1 MRAAAGKGG
10 VKFVKQ
16 FWLSLFGSIAGV
28 LIGAVL
34 LGVLLVLMVSGLIA
48 SAVQNAET
56 EADRALPA
64 SGIVLEVDLRL
75 PRRDQPPRSPFA
87 FSQPLAIIDLIDALE
102 RAGGDARV
110 AGLFVRANEIAMSPG
125 QAEEIRRALNAFKET
140 GKFVVIHA
148 QGFEGA
154 GVMNYFAVA
163 GTGEL
168 WLQPTSSFSATGL
181 ASETLFL
188 GGLFEQFG
196 ARAEFVQLYEYK
208 NAADIYTQT
217 GFTDAH
223 REATLSLLG
232 DLYDT
237 AITGL
242 ARDSNQAPD
251 ALRALIE
258 AGPYTA
264 AQAHEAGLVDRLG
277 QVFDAREAA
286 RRQAP
291 GTARFMPVETYAR
304 TPRREPGGQQGQPVI
319 ALVTGQGAIVTGD
332 PSSGFSGDE
341 VIGSDRM
348 ANAIDAAA
356 RDSSVRAIVLRLDTP
371 GGSATAS
378 DQIWDAVMRARR
390 SGKPVVVS
398 MGSVAAS
405 GGYYIAAPADLI
417 VANAATLT
425 GSIGMLGGKI
435 VIDGALQRIGLN
447 LEPLAVGGEYA
458 LANSAATPW
467 TDSQRAS
474 YERLAEQIY
483 QDFTTKVAEGRDLP
497 MARVQEI
504 ARGRVWTGA
513 QAIELGLVDRLGGL
527 QDAIA
532 AARELAGLEAGE
544 PVRLRRFPAQPTP
557 LETLQQLF
565 ELSADGVSAL
575 ARLDAVLSLPE
586 VRAALDAR
594 ERPVGVQLTAPDA
607 ESLGRDPG

>member
-1 MRAAAGKGG
+1 MKH
-10 VKFVKQ
+10 
-16 FWLSLFGSIAGV
+16 FWMSLFGSIAGV
-28 LIGAVL
+28 LIGVVL
-34 LGVLLVLMVSGLIA
+34 IGVFLVLMVSGLIA
-48 SAVQNAET
+48 SAVQSAQT
-56 EADRALPA
+56 EADRSLPA
-64 SGIVLEVDLRL
+64 SGIVLELDLRL
-75 PRRDQPPRSPFA
+75 PRMDQPSRSPFA
-87 FSQPLAIIDLIDALE
+87 FSQPLALIDLVDALE
-102 RAGGDARV
+102 RAGGDSRV
-110 AGLFVRANEIAMSPG
+110 SGLFVRANEFAMSPG
-125 QAEEIRRALNAFKET
+125 QAEEIRSALNAFNRT

-217 GFTDAH
+217 GFTEAH

-232 DLYDT
+232 DLYET

-242 ARDSNQAPD
+242 ARDRNQSPD
-251 ALRALIE
+251 VVRGLIE

-264 AQAHEAGLVDRLG
+264 LRAHEVGLVNRVG

-286 RRQAP
+286 RNQVA

-304 TPRREPGGQQGQPVI
+304 TPQRPAGGQQNRPVI
-319 ALVTGQGAIVTGD
+319 ALVTGQGAIVSGD
-332 PSSGFSGDE
+332 PSAGFGGEE

-348 ANAIDAAA
+348 AGAIDAAA

-378 DQIWDAVMRARR
+378 DQIWDSVMRARR
-390 SGKPVVVS
+390 SGKPVIVS

-458 LANSAATPW
+458 LANSSAMPW

-483 QDFTTKVAEGRDLP
+483 EDFTTKVAEGRDLP

-544 PVRLRRFPAQPTP
+544 PVRLRRFPAEPTP
-557 LETLQQLF
+557 LEAFQQLF
-565 ELSADGVSAL
+565 GMSADGIRAL

-586 VRAALDAR
+586 VRAALEAR
-594 ERPVGVQLTAPDA
+594 ERPAGAQLTAPDA
-607 ESLGRDPG
+607 EALAREPG

>member
-1 MRAAAGKGG
+1 M
-10 VKFVKQ
+10 KQ
-16 FWLSLFGSIAGV
+16 FWMSLFGSVAGV
-28 LIGAVL
+28 LIGVIL
-34 LGVLLVLMVSGLIA
+34 IGVFLFLMVSGLIA

-64 SGIVLEVDLRL
+64 SGIVLELDLRL
-75 PRRDQPPRSPFA
+75 PRPDQASRSPFA
-87 FSQPLAIIDLIDALE
+87 FSQPLAIIDLVTALD
-102 RAGGDARV
+102 RAGGDRRV
-110 AGLFVRANEIAMSPG
+110 AGVFVRANEFAMSPG
-125 QAEEIRRALNAFKET
+125 QAEEIRSALNRFAAA
-140 GKFVVIHA
+140 GKFVTIHA

-196 ARAEFVQLYEYK
+196 AQADFVQLYEYK

-232 DLYDT
+232 DLYNT
-237 AITGL
+237 AVTRL
-242 ARDSNQAPD
+242 AHDSGQSAD

-264 AQAHEAGLVDRLG
+264 ARAHEVGLVDRLG
-277 QVFDAREAA
+277 QVHEAREAA
-286 RRQAP
+286 RSQVA
-291 GTARFMPVETYAR
+291 GAARFMPIETYGR
-304 TPRREPGGQQGQPVI
+304 TPSGTAGGQNRPVI
-319 ALVTGQGAIVTGD
+319 ALVTGQGPIVTGD
-332 PSSGFSGDE
+332 PAAGFGGED

-348 ANAIDAAA
+348 ASAIDAAA
-356 RDSSVRAIVLRLDTP
+356 RDPAVRAIVLRLDTP

-378 DQIWDAVMRARR
+378 DQIWDAVMRAREA
-390 SGKPVVVS
+390 GKPVIVS
-398 MGSVAAS
+398 MGAVAAS
-405 GGYYIAAPADLI
+405 GGYYIAAPADMI

-447 LEPLAVGGEYA
+447 LEPLAVGGDYA
-458 LANSAATPW
+458 LANSSATPW
-467 TDSQRAS
+467 TESQRAA
-474 YERLAEQIY
+474 YTRLAEQVY
-483 QDFTTKVAEGRDLP
+483 ADFTSKVAEGRDLP
-497 MARVQEI
+497 MARVQDI

-532 AARELAGLEAGE
+532 AARELAGLDADE
-544 PVRLRRFPAQPTP
+544 PVRLRRFPAEPTP
-557 LETLQQLF
+557 F
-565 ELSADGVSAL
+565 EAFMQIFGMSAEGVSAL
-575 ARLDAVLSLPE
+575 VRLEALLSQPE
-586 VRAALDAR
+586 VRAALEAHN
-594 ERPVGVQLTAPDA
+594 RPPGVQLSAPDA

>member
-1 MRAAAGKGG
+1 MKH
-10 VKFVKQ
+10 
-16 FWLSLFGSIAGV
+16 FWMSLFGSVAGV
-28 LIGAVL
+28 LIAVVL
-34 LGVLLVLMVSGLIA
+34 LGVFLVLMISGLIA
-48 SAVQNAET
+48 SAIQSAES
-56 EADRALPA
+56 EADRSLPA
-64 SGIVLEVDLRL
+64 SGIVLELDLRL
-75 PRRDQPPRSPFA
+75 PRTDQPSRSPFA
-87 FSQPLAIIDLIDALE
+87 FSRPLAVIDLVGALD
-102 RAGGDARV
+102 RARSDSRV
-110 AGLFVRANEIAMSPG
+110 AGVFVRANEFAMSPG
-125 QAEEIRRALNAFKET
+125 QAEEIRSALNRFSRS
-140 GKFVVIHA
+140 GKSVTIHA

-168 WLQPTSSFSATGL
+168 WLQPASSFSAVGL

-196 ARAEFVQLYEYK
+196 AQAQFVQLYEYK

-237 AITGL
+237 AISGL
-242 ARDSNQAPD
+242 ARDSDQPPD

-264 AQAHEAGLVDRLG
+264 AQAHEAGLVDHLG

-286 RRQAP
+286 RQQVT
-291 GTARFMPVETYAR
+291 GTARFVAIEAYAR
-304 TPRREPGGQQGQPVI
+304 TPQRQTGGQQNRPVI
-319 ALVTGQGAIVTGD
+319 ALVTGQGAIVSGD
-332 PSSGFSGDE
+332 PASGFGGEE

-348 ANAIDAAA
+348 ASAIDAAA

-378 DQIWDAVMRARR
+378 DQIWDAVMRARQT
-390 SGKPVVVS
+390 GKPVIVS

-458 LANSAATPW
+458 LANSSAAPW
-467 TDSQRAS
+467 TDSQRAA
-474 YERLAEQIY
+474 YERLALQVYE
-483 QDFTTKVAEGRDLP
+483 DFTTKVAEGRDLP

-513 QAIELGLVDRLGGL
+513 QAVELGLVDRLGGL

-532 AARELAGLEAGE
+532 AAREMAGLEADE
-544 PVRLRRFPAQPTP
+544 PVRLRRFPAEPTP
-557 LETLQQLF
+557 LEAFQQLF
-565 ELSADGVSAL
+565 GMSAEGMSAI
-575 ARLDAVLSLPE
+575 ARLDALLSLPE

-594 ERPVGVQLTAPDA
+594 QRPAGVQLTAPDA
-607 ESLGRDPG
+607 EALGRDPG

>member
-1 MRAAAGKGG
+1 MKH
-10 VKFVKQ
+10 
-16 FWLSLFGSIAGV
+16 FWMSLVGSVAGV
-28 LIGAVL
+28 LIGVVL
-34 LGVLLVLMVSGLIA
+34 IGVFLVLMVSGLIA
-48 SAVQNAET
+48 SAVQNAQT
-56 EADRALPA
+56 EADRSLPA
-64 SGIVLEVDLRL
+64 SGIVLELDLRL
-75 PRRDQPPRSPFA
+75 PRMDQPSRSPFA
-87 FSQPLAIIDLIDALE
+87 FSQPLAVIDLVSALE
-102 RAGGDARV
+102 RASGDSRV
-110 AGLFVRANEIAMSPG
+110 AGVFVRANEFAMSPG
-125 QAEEIRRALNAFKET
+125 QAEEIRSALNAFT
-140 GKFVVIHA
+140 GSGKFAVIHA

-168 WLQPTSSFSATGL
+168 WLQPTANFSAVGL

-208 NAADIYTQT
+208 NAADIYTQS
-217 GFTDAH
+217 GFTEAH
-223 REATLSLLG
+223 REVTLSLLG

-242 ARDSNQAPD
+242 AHDSNQSPD
-251 ALRALIE
+251 ALRTLIE

-277 QVFDAREAA
+277 QVFEAREAA
-286 RRQAP
+286 RQQVD
-291 GTARFMPVETYAR
+291 GSARFVAIEAYAR
-304 TPRREPGGQQGQPVI
+304 TPRRQTGGQQNRPVI

-332 PSSGFSGDE
+332 PASGFSGDE

-348 ANAIDAAA
+348 AGAIDAAA
-356 RDSSVRAIVLRLDTP
+356 RDASVRAIVLRLDTP

-378 DQIWDAVMRARR
+378 DQIWDAVMRARQN
-390 SGKPVVVS
+390 GKPVVVS

-405 GGYYIAAPADLI
+405 GGYYIAAPADMI
-417 VANAATLT
+417 VANASTLT
-425 GSIGMLGGKI
+425 GSIGMLRGKI

-458 LANSAATPW
+458 LANSSATAW
-467 TDSQRAS
+467 TDSQRAAF
-474 YERLAEQIY
+474 ERLALQVY
-483 QDFTTKVAEGRDLP
+483 DDFTTKVSEGRDLP

-544 PVRLRRFPAQPTP
+544 PVRLRRFPAEPTP
-557 LETLQQLF
+557 LEALQQLF
-565 ELSADGVSAL
+565 GMSAEGVNAL
-575 ARLDAVLSLPE
+575 ARLDALLSLPE
-586 VRAALDAR
+586 VRATLEAR
-594 ERPVGVQLTAPDA
+594 ERPAGVQLSAPDA
-607 ESLGRDPG
+607 EALSREPG

>member
-1 MRAAAGKGG
+1 M
-10 VKFVKQ
+10 KQ
-16 FWLSLFGSIAGV
+16 FWMSLFGSIAGV
-28 LIGAVL
+28 LIGVVL
-34 LGVLLVLMVSGLIA
+34 IGVFLVLMVSGLIA
-48 SAVQNAET
+48 SAIQNAQT
-56 EADRALPA
+56 EADRSLPA
-64 SGIVLEVDLRL
+64 SGIVLELDLRL
-75 PRRDQPPRSPFA
+75 PRTDQPPRSPFA
-87 FSQPLAIIDLIDALE
+87 FSRPLAVIDLADAL
-102 RAGGDARV
+102 AHASGDDRV
-110 AGLFVRANEIAMSPG
+110 AGVFVRANEFAMSPG
-125 QAEEIRRALNAFKET
+125 QAEEIRSALHAFARS
-140 GKFVVIHA
+140 GKTVTIHA

-196 ARAEFVQLYEYK
+196 AQAQFVQLYEYK

-223 REATLSLLG
+223 REVTLSLLG

-242 ARDSNQAPD
+242 ARDSNQSPD
-251 ALRALIE
+251 ALRTLIE

-264 AQAHEAGLVDRLG
+264 AQAHEAGLVDHLG

-286 RRQAP
+286 RGQVN
-291 GTARFMPVETYAR
+291 GTARFVAIETYAR
-304 TPRREPGGQQGQPVI
+304 TPRRQTGGQQNQPVI
-319 ALVTGQGAIVTGD
+319 ALVTGQGTIVSGD
-332 PSSGFSGDE
+332 PAVGFGGDE
-341 VIGSDRM
+341 VIASDRM
-348 ANAIDAAA
+348 ASAIDAAA
-356 RDSSVRAIVLRLDTP
+356 RDSAVRAIVLRIDTP

-378 DQIWDAVMRARR
+378 DQIWDAVMRARG

-435 VIDGALQRIGLN
+435 VIDGTLQRIGLN

-474 YERLAEQIY
+474 YERLAERIY
-483 QDFTTKVAEGRDLP
+483 EDFTTKVAEGRDLP

-544 PVRLRRFPAQPTP
+544 PVRLRRFPAEPTP
-557 LETLQQLF
+557 LEAFQQLF
-565 ELSADGVSAL
+565 GMSADGVRAL
-575 ARLDAVLSLPE
+575 ARIDALLSLPE
-586 VRAALDAR
+586 VRAALEAR
-594 ERPVGVQLTAPDA
+594 ERPAGVQLTAPDA
-607 ESLGRDPG
+607 EALAREPG

>member
-1 MRAAAGKGG
+1 MKHFWMSLAGS
-10 VKFVKQ
+10 V
-16 FWLSLFGSIAGV
+16 AGV
-28 LIGAVL
+28 LIGVVL
-34 LGVLLVLMVSGLIA
+34 IGVFLVLMISGLIA
-48 SAVQNAET
+48 SAIQNAET
-56 EADRALPA
+56 EADRSLPA
-64 SGIVLEVDLRL
+64 SGIVLELDLRL
-75 PRRDQPPRSPFA
+75 PRLDQPARSPFA
-87 FSQPLAIIDLIDALE
+87 FSQPLSVIDLVEALE
-102 RAGGDARV
+102 RASGDARV
-110 AGLFVRANEIAMSPG
+110 AGVFVRANEFAMSPG
-125 QAEEIRRALNAFKET
+125 QAEEIRSALNRFASA
-140 GKFVVIHA
+140 GKFVTIHA

-208 NAADIYTQT
+208 NAADIYTQS
-217 GFTDAH
+217 GFTEAH
-223 REATLSLLG
+223 REATLALLG

-237 AITGL
+237 AINGL
-242 ARDSNQAPD
+242 ARDRNQSPEAV
-251 ALRALIE
+251 RALIE

-264 AQAHEAGLVDRLG
+264 QRAHEVGLVNRLG

-286 RRQAP
+286 RQQVD
-291 GTARFMPVETYAR
+291 GTARFVAIEAYAR
-304 TPRREPGGQQGQPVI
+304 TPQRQTGTQQNRPVI

-332 PSSGFSGDE
+332 PASGFGGDE

-348 ANAIDAAA
+348 AGAIDAAA
-356 RDSSVRAIVLRLDTP
+356 RDSSVRAIVLRIDTP

-378 DQIWDAVMRARR
+378 DQIWDAVMRARQN
-390 SGKPVVVS
+390 GKPVIVS

-405 GGYYIAAPADLI
+405 GGYYIAAPADMI
-417 VANAATLT
+417 IANAATLT

-447 LEPLAVGGEYA
+447 LEPLSVGGEYA

-474 YERLAEQIY
+474 YERLALQVY
-483 QDFTTKVAEGRDLP
+483 DDFTTKVAEGRDLP

-527 QDAIA
+527 QDAVA
-532 AARELAGLEAGE
+532 AARELAGLEADE

-557 LETLQQLF
+557 LEAFQQLF
-565 ELSADGVSAL
+565 GLSADGVSAL
-575 ARLDAVLSLPE
+575 ARLDALMSLPE
-586 VRAALDAR
+586 VGAALAAR
-594 ERPVGVQLTAPDA
+594 ERPVGVQLTARDA
-607 ESLGRDPG
+607 EALAREPG